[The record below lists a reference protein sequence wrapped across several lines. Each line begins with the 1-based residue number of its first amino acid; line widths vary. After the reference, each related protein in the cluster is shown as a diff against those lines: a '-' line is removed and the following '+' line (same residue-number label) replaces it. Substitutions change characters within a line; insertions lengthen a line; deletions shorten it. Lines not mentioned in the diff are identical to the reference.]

1 MSGPNLDL
9 YKWVS
14 MSMSGPNLD
23 LYKWVNVCEWF
34 IDIETHLYKS
44 KLGPLIDV
52 DSFVQI

>member
-1 MSGPNLDL
+1 
-9 YKWVS
+9 
-14 MSMSGPNLD
+14 MSGPNLD
-23 LYKWVNVCEWF
+23 LYKWVNVYEKSKLGPL